1 MKPFPE
7 IIFWVGLSVLIYTY
21 LGYPVVLWIASRFLP
36 PKETYPDTVLPS
48 VTMII
53 AAYNEAKVIAAKLE
67 NCLALDYP
75 AGKVNFI
82 VASDGSSDA
91 TNSIVSGKAA
101 TEPRIRLL
109 ALPRG
114 GKAIAINAAMKE
126 ADGEIVVFSDANTL
140 YEPAALGKL
149 AGHFADTLTGCV
161 CGRLSY
167 HNPGT
172 VISGRGE
179 SAYWRYET
187 ALKKMESRLGYVAG
201 ANGAI
206 YAIRRKLFD
215 PLPAGTINDDFFI
228 SMRIVLRGFKCL
240 YDAEAVAYEEVAPD
254 VKSEFRRH
262 VRDGAGHYIAVRQ
275 LVGLL
280 NPLLGLKAFIYW
292 SHRILR
298 WAAPFILIG
307 VFAANAAI
315 SARHPYSALFF
326 LQLAFYITALT
337 GYFIS
342 HWRKAPFIVYV
353 PFYFC
358 NLNLALL
365 FGFFRVL
372 SGSVKPTW
380 ESTQRV

>member
-1 MKPFPE
+1 MTAFPE
-7 IIFWVGLSVLIYTY
+7 ITFWIGLSALVYTY
-21 LGYPVVLWIASRFLP
+21 LGYPVVLWILSRVTPL
-36 PKETYPDTVLPS
+36 KETHLDAAFPRT
-48 VTMII
+48 TMVI

-75 AGKVNFI
+75 AGELNFI

-91 TNSIVSGKAA
+91 TNLIVSRKAA
-101 TEPRIRLL
+101 LEPRIRLL
-109 ALPRG
+109 SLPRG
-114 GKAIAINAAMKE
+114 GKAASINAAMKE
-126 ADGEIVVFSDANTL
+126 AEGEIVVFSDANTL
-140 YEPAALGKL
+140 YEPVALGKL
-149 AGHFADTLTGCV
+149 INHFADTKTGCV

-167 HNPGT
+167 QNPDT

-187 ALKKMESRLGYVAG
+187 ALKKMESKLGYVAG

-206 YAIRRKLFD
+206 YAIRKNLFE

-240 YDAEAVAYEEVAPD
+240 YDSEAVAYEEVAPD
-254 VKSEFRRH
+254 VRSEFRRH
-262 VRDGAGHYIAVRQ
+262 VRDGAGHYIAIRQ
-275 LVGLL
+275 LIGLL
-280 NPLLGLKAFIYW
+280 NPLLGLRAFIYW

-298 WAAPFILIG
+298 WAAPFILIC
-307 VFAANAAI
+307 VLAANAVI
-315 SARHPYSALFF
+315 SVRQPYSLLFLLQTGFYFAAL
-326 LQLAFYITALT
+326 I
-337 GYFIS
+337 GYCIS
-342 HWRKAPFIVYV
+342 HWRKVPFIVYV

-372 SGSVKPTW
+372 SGRVRPTW

>member
-1 MKPFPE
+1 
-7 IIFWVGLSVLIYTY
+7 IGLSVLVYTY
-21 LGYPVVLWIASRFLP
+21 LGYPIVLWIVTRILP
-36 PKETYPDTVLPS
+36 LKETCPGRVFPH

-53 AAYNEAKVIAAKLE
+53 AAYNEAKVIAAKIE
-67 NCLALDYP
+67 NCLELDYP
-75 AGKVNFI
+75 AIKLNFI
-82 VASDGSSDA
+82 VVSDGSSDA
-91 TNSIVSGKAA
+91 TNPIVSGIAA
-101 TEPRIRLL
+101 AESRVRLL

-114 GKAIAINAAMKE
+114 GKATAINAAMKE
-126 ADGEIVVFSDANTL
+126 AGGEIVVFSDANTL
-140 YEPAALGKL
+140 YEPSALGKL
-149 AGHFADTLTGCV
+149 VRHFADTSTGCV

-167 HNPGT
+167 QNPGA
-172 VISGRGE
+172 VLSGRGE

-206 YAIRRKLFD
+206 YAIRKDLFE

-275 LVGLL
+275 LIGLL
-280 NPLLGLKAFIYW
+280 NPLLGLRAFIYW

-315 SARHPYSALFF
+315 SVRQPYSALFF
-326 LQLAFYITALT
+326 IQTAFYLAALT

-342 HWRKAPFIVYV
+342 HSRKAPFIVYV

-365 FGFFRVL
+365 LGFIRVL
-372 SGSVKPTW
+372 RGSAKPTW